1 MTPGEINGS
10 DAHGSFADA
19 FVVLGN
25 SQFEVSSLQV
35 EFEFT
40 EYDHGGIAGTASKAK
55 TKK

>member
-1 MTPGEINGS
+1 MAPMHMG
-10 DAHGSFADA
+10 
-19 FVVLGN
+19 LGN